1 MFSTVFRF
9 FAGGPIVKGL
19 SYFLCAVFLFAL
31 SMRLMNGTGN
41 EVVGLLAE
49 AKRLAPDDPSVA
61 YWCASTLVDA
71 GYGKAANEVFTPRRE
86 AIAKAYPGLAD
97 QLAA

>member
-1 MFSTVFRF
+1 
-9 FAGGPIVKGL
+9 
-19 SYFLCAVFLFAL
+19 
-31 SMRLMNGTGN
+31 MNGTGN

-71 GYGKAANEVFTPRRE
+71 GYGKAANEVFAPRRD
-86 AIAKAYPGLAD
+86 AIAKAYPGMAE
-97 QLAA
+97 QLAARIKRRADMERMPMELVKRIDELNATASRQAPRTG